1 MRKAEKIL
9 ALSIIGLAVIF
20 GITYIFLNLFGRQ
33 VIAGQIEG
41 LTHKKTTLGSFVV
54 TPMLGLEI
62 KDLNVEGL
70 LKVKS
75 ISASLSIP
83 GFFTGKIILNSLKLI
98 RPDVTFTK
106 SPAPALAV
114 VASVENTS
122 TDIIVP
128 SPIKPKAFKLLPFA
142 FKRIKIE
149 GGKINFIDQ
158 SVSPDGIKIILKDIN
173 CSITNLY
180 FFPRPVVT
188 NFELKGKIP
197 WKKDEAQG
205 QITLEGWLNYAKRD
219 TRASLKIEN
228 IDAIYLYPYYSAW
241 VDLDKARIE
250 KAKLNFSSE
259 LHGLNN
265 NVTAECHLELA
276 DIVRKP
282 LEMGEAEEKASRI
295 TNKVLD
301 MFKAVDQ
308 GNVEL
313 KFVIKTKMDSPQF
326 GFNSIKIAFEDKI
339 VKGRSAT
346 GIKPEEVLVFPV
358 KIVESGVKSF
368 TDLTRA
374 MIDGVFAIGSEIGKG
389 AGAVLSNKNLSTAK

>member
-1 MRKAEKIL
+1 MKKAEKIL

-20 GITYIFLNLFGRQ
+20 GVTYISLSLFGKQ
-33 VIAGQIEG
+33 VIVGQIER
-41 LTHKKTTLGSFVV
+41 LTHKKTTVGFFIV

-70 LKVKS
+70 VKIKS

-83 GFFTGKIILNSLKLI
+83 GFLTGKIILNSLKLI
-98 RPDVTFTK
+98 RPDLTFSK
-106 SPAPALAV
+106 SPAPV
-114 VASVENTS
+114 VLVSTEKTD
-122 TDIIVP
+122 TDIIIPLPV
-128 SPIKPKAFKLLPFA
+128 KPKDFKFLPLA
-142 FKRIKIE
+142 FKRFKIE
-149 GGKINFIDQ
+149 GGKVNFIDQ
-158 SVSPDGIKIILKDIN
+158 SVSPDGIKIVLEDID
-173 CSITNLY
+173 CSISNLY
-180 FFPRPVVT
+180 LFPRPVVT

-197 WKKDEAQG
+197 WRKDEIQG
-205 QITLEGWLNYAKRD
+205 QVTLEGWLNYAKKD
-219 TRASLKIEN
+219 MRASLKIKN
-228 IDAIYLYPYYSAW
+228 IDAIYLYPYYCAW

-259 LHGLNN
+259 MHGLNN
-265 NVTAECHLELA
+265 NITAECHMELV
-276 DIVRKP
+276 DMVRKP
-282 LEMGEAEEKASRI
+282 LEQGDAEEKASQI

-313 KFVIKTKMDSPQF
+313 NFVLKTKMDSPQF
-326 GFNSIKIAFEDKI
+326 GFASIKTAFEDKI

-374 MIDGVFAIGSEIGKG
+374 MIAGVFAIGSEIGKG
-389 AGAVLSNKNLSTAK
+389 AGVVLSRDLNTVK